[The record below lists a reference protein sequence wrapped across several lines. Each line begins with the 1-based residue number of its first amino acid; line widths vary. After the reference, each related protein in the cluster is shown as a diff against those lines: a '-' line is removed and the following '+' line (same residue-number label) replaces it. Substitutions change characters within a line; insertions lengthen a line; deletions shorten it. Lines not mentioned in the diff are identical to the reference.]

1 MKAVIL
7 AGGHGTRISEESAVR
22 PKPMIDIGHRPI
34 LWHIMKIYS
43 AHGITDF
50 VVCCGYRG
58 HVIREYFA
66 NYRLSLSDV
75 TFDLA
80 ANTMVVHQCA
90 VDPWRVTL
98 VETGDDTMTGGRL
111 KRVRKYVGDETFCLT
126 YGDGVSDVHIGELV
140 AFHKLQGTLCDTHR
154 GSADRTVRRVFLVR
168 RRVSWYV
175 DSRKNPKVMAPG

>member
-58 HVIREYFA
+58 HLIREYFA

-80 ANTMVVHQCA
+80 ANTTVVHQCA
-90 VDPWRVTL
+90 VDPWRITL

-111 KRVRKYVGDETFCLT
+111 KRV
-126 YGDGVSDVHIGELV
+126 
-140 AFHKLQGTLCDTHR
+140 
-154 GSADRTVRRVFLVR
+154 
-168 RRVSWYV
+168 
-175 DSRKNPKVMAPG
+175 P